1 MEKLENL
8 VKKILS
14 EYPNNK
20 VFFLIGDLGS
30 GKTTFVKHFA
40 KLLGFTGNVQSPTF
54 ILHREYGDK
63 IDHLDLYRLENESEL
78 LELKLDEINKD
89 HYIFIEWADKF
100 MDYLQ
105 SIYSDREHINIYFES
120 GSDPQYK

>member
-8 VKKILS
+8 VKKIFS

-40 KLLGFTGNVQSPTF
+40 KLLGFDGNVQSPTF
-54 ILHREYGDK
+54 ILHREYGQN
-63 IDHLDLYRLENESEL
+63 IDHIDLYRLENQSEL
-78 LELKLDEINKD
+78 SELRLNEISKD

-100 MDYLQ
+100 MDYLKT
-105 SIYSDREHINIYFES
+105 IYSDRPYLTVYFSS
-120 GSDPQYK
+120 GSDPEYL